1 MEEFMKAHEL
11 AGYFAKKVGK
21 PIAFT
26 IDEIAVG
33 GSFSSELTYAVEPI
47 AVSDE
52 NVLHALVTLKSRTVR
67 MGIVKLPKESVVNQ
81 EVDIPL
87 KDGDNMTL
95 VLMMAVAEADE
106 GADLLKLPEDNIMR
120 RVYESLQRR
129 LTDRELVRIGIGP

>member
-1 MEEFMKAHEL
+1 MKAHEL

-33 GSFSSELTYAVEPI
+33 GSLSSELTYAVEPI

-52 NVLHALVTLKSRTVR
+52 NVLHALVTLKSGTVK
-67 MGIVKLPKESVVNQ
+67 MGTVKLPKESVVNQ

-106 GADLLKLPEDNIMR
+106 GADLLKLPKDNIMR

>member
-1 MEEFMKAHEL
+1 
-11 AGYFAKKVGK
+11 
-21 PIAFT
+21 
-26 IDEIAVG
+26 
-33 GSFSSELTYAVEPI
+33 
-47 AVSDE
+47 
-52 NVLHALVTLKSRTVR
+52 

>member
-1 MEEFMKAHEL
+1 MKAHEL

-33 GSFSSELTYAVEPI
+33 GSLSSELTYAVEPI

-52 NVLHALVTLKSRTVR
+52 NVLHALVTLKSRTVK
-67 MGIVKLPKESVVNQ
+67 MGTVKLPKESVVNQ

-106 GADLLKLPEDNIMR
+106 GADLLKLPKDNIMR

>member
-1 MEEFMKAHEL
+1 
-11 AGYFAKKVGK
+11 
-21 PIAFT
+21 
-26 IDEIAVG
+26 
-33 GSFSSELTYAVEPI
+33 
-47 AVSDE
+47 
-52 NVLHALVTLKSRTVR
+52 VTLKSGTVK
-67 MGIVKLPKESVVNQ
+67 MGTVKLPKESVVNQ

-106 GADLLKLPEDNIMR
+106 GADLLKLPKDNIMR